1 VSVPRRV
8 VLALAACAGAL
19 ASVAA
24 AADRHDFVT
33 SYQRPGTSDYIV
45 YYDELRRERF
55 LESVAE
61 ELNRVLDLPAT
72 VTLRTAECGH
82 STTSWVADS
91 HTVTVCYEYLDALLV
106 IAGEN
111 GVAPERS
118 EQMFSGGV
126 TFALFSEIGR
136 ALVAL
141 YALPVPQGADR
152 AADEFAAITLAAA
165 EQSGDP
171 SAAAALEFF
180 DIALKDPDAGL
191 EFLELHGFDRARLE
205 DVACILYGNSPAT
218 HAQARALI
226 APERIARCPEDVL
239 AVAHQWDLWLKDHAR
254 GGPMPAP
261 PAPRSPP
268 PPARS

>member
-1 VSVPRRV
+1 MSASRAIAWG
-8 VLALAACAGAL
+8 LAALATSL
-19 ASVAA
+19 LSVASA
-24 AADRHDFVT
+24 VERHDFIT
-33 SYQRPGTSDYIV
+33 NYQRPGTRDYLV
-45 YYDELRRERF
+45 YYDELRHERF
-55 LESVAE
+55 LESVAD

-82 STTSWVADS
+82 STTSWAIDS

-111 GVAPERS
+111 GVASERS

-136 ALVAL
+136 ALTAL
-141 YALPVPQGADR
+141 YSLPVPQGVDR

-180 DIALKDPDAGL
+180 DLALKDPDAGL
-191 EFLELHGFDRARLE
+191 EFLQLHAFDRARLE

-226 APERIARCPEDVL
+226 APERIARCPEEVL

-254 GGPMPAP
+254 GGPMPAAPAMSLP
-261 PAPRSPP
+261 PQSRS
-268 PPARS
+268 